1 MSWDWDIVEGLGL
14 DGNAEEGRKEELK
27 KGRKEMG
34 MSLGCKDK
42 PKVAWGGERRVSS
55 AISLY
60 SRKCGASIL
69 LIPKHA
75 VTCIVHPLL
84 DSIVE

>member
-1 MSWDWDIVEGLGL
+1 
-14 DGNAEEGRKEELK
+14 
-27 KGRKEMG
+27 MG

-69 LIPKHA
+69 LIPKLADHLYSSSF
-75 VTCIVHPLL
+75 IRQY
-84 DSIVE
+84 SRVERPKPPMRVLIYS